1 MILVEKKK
9 LWKDIKKCFLNS
21 KGRFISIFCLM
32 MLGSFALVGL
42 KVTGPDMRETGLH
55 YFEDLNLSDITVIG
69 DYGIDEN
76 NQAAINQLSGTSKI
90 EYGYLKDVEIK
101 DTTDSIRLFSNPD
114 TISKY
119 ELTAGKHAEKDDE
132 IVLSDTYKSQ
142 YHIGDTLKV
151 TEKES
156 AGTKVLKKHTFKIV
170 GFAKS
175 PEFLSSSQQPPVQLV
190 V

>member
-1 MILVEKKK
+1 
-9 LWKDIKKCFLNS
+9 
-21 KGRFISIFCLM
+21 

-119 ELTAGKHAEKDDE
+119 ENWPPGNMQKKMT
-132 IVLSDTYKSQ
+132 KSFCP
-142 YHIGDTLKV
+142 ILIKVNTTL
-151 TEKES
+151 
-156 AGTKVLKKHTFKIV
+156 AI
-170 GFAKS
+170 
-175 PEFLSSSQQPPVQLV
+175 P
-190 V
+190 